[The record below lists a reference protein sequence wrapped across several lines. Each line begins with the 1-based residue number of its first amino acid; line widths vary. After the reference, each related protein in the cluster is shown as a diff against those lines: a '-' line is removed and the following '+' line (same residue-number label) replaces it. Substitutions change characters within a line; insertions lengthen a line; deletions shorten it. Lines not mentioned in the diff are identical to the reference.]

1 MDKMPEVKPGKKSTE
16 FGMSIAGAILG
27 IAVLLGF
34 ISPDES
40 LALNGNIQT
49 IVGGAI
55 SAVSVVGY
63 AISRARTKGSATD
76 SQTILNA
83 IASLSNTQPPRVKV
97 SARQIAHV
105 MKLIEAKKEK
115 DKLKK

>member
-1 MDKMPEVKPGKKSTE
+1 MEPKPGKKSTE

-27 IAVLLGF
+27 IAVVFGI

-63 AISRARTKGSATD
+63 AISRARAKGSATD

-83 IASLSNTQPPRVKV
+83 IASLSNTQPPPRVKV

-115 DKLKK
+115 DKLGK